1 MELGRELRFYSS
13 VASASQECHLATG
26 AAVAARLAGVGA
38 GRAKPAWCVAGCAV
52 CLGRAAPPFS
62 RVLWGLWRIVLGPE
76 MQLQRVTVLY
86 WQKVGHGVVFF
97 RVLYTM
103 TMYTFH
109 ILACS

>member
-1 MELGRELRFYSS
+1 MPPGPPLQRALLE
-13 VASASQECHLATG
+13 SAQDVPSQRG
-26 AAVAARLAGVGA
+26 A
-38 GRAKPAWCVAGCAV
+38 WQ
-52 CLGRAAPPFS
+52 AAPFAWDVRRRLFHGFCGACGEES
-62 RVLWGLWRIVLGPE
+62 WDLQQ

-86 WQKVGHGVVFF
+86 QQKAGHGVVFF